1 MAAALR
7 AFAAIA
13 GPETSLALLRDATR
27 PALDLS
33 VRGHRE
39 ALLRF
44 LRAWGCRHLRRDD
57 TARSSRAL
65 ASWWSRFG
73 PTLPPETVPLTDLE
87 DAQLAALGRAYAALA
102 RSPAAFR
109 ASRGG
114 DVPVSFG
121 DTAAA
126 KALFAI
132 RPLAVPPWDE
142 PMRRAFGWGRV
153 DAVEYATFL
162 AAVRDALHPSRRALA
177 GRAVRASR
185 RARPTAELSGEDRR
199 RVPLGLD
206 HPQPPGVTPPDLRRL
221 APPSHPALST
231 YEGGTMFKALL
242 VAFGIFLIATF
253 PATWLLM
260 LFLGNVG
267 LGLSYWGALPLGVIV
282 SLVLA
287 GSSARG
293 SYQ

>member
-1 MAAALR
+1 MSGWVLLDDLGSTLTRDQVAAALR

-27 PALDLS
+27 PHLDLS
-33 VRGHRE
+33 VQAHRE
-39 ALLRF
+39 SLLRF

-57 TARSSRAL
+57 TGRSSKAL

-73 PTLPPETVPLTDLE
+73 PTLPPSTAQLTDL
-87 DAQLAALGRAYAALA
+87 DAARLAALGQAYAALA
-102 RSPAAFR
+102 RSPAALR

-153 DAVEYATFL
+153 DETEYATFL
-162 AAVRDALHPSRRALA
+162 AAVR
-177 GRAVRASR
+177 
-185 RARPTAELSGEDRR
+185 
-199 RVPLGLD
+199 
-206 HPQPPGVTPPDLRRL
+206 
-221 APPSHPALST
+221 
-231 YEGGTMFKALL
+231 
-242 VAFGIFLIATF
+242 
-253 PATWLLM
+253 
-260 LFLGNVG
+260 
-267 LGLSYWGALPLGVIV
+267 GALIGLAERLRVEPSELPTELDRPASSPVKIV
-282 SLVLA
+282 DEFLWVRIT
-287 GSSARG
+287 RG
-293 SYQ
+293 LPG

>member
-1 MAAALR
+1 MAGPVSGWALLDDLGSTLTRDQVAATLR

-13 GPETSLALLRDATR
+13 GPETSLAVLRDATR

-33 VRGHRE
+33 IRAHRE

-57 TARSSRAL
+57 TGRSSRAL

-73 PTLPPETVPLTDLE
+73 PTLPPTTAPLTDLD

-102 RSPAAFR
+102 RSPAALR

-132 RPLAVPPWDE
+132 RPQAVPPWDE

-153 DAVEYATFL
+153 EAEEYATFL
-162 AAVRDALHPSRRALA
+162 VAVRGALIGLARRLQVEPSEL
-177 GRAVRASR
+177 
-185 RARPTAELSGEDRR
+185 PAELDRPASSPVKIVDEFLWVR
-199 RVPLGLD
+199 ITRGL
-206 HPQPPGVTPPDLRRL
+206 
-221 APPSHPALST
+221 PA
-231 YEGGTMFKALL
+231 
-242 VAFGIFLIATF
+242 
-253 PATWLLM
+253 
-260 LFLGNVG
+260 
-267 LGLSYWGALPLGVIV
+267 
-282 SLVLA
+282 
-287 GSSARG
+287 
-293 SYQ
+293 

>member
-1 MAAALR
+1 MARPVSGWALLDDLGSTLTRDQVAAALR

-13 GPETSLALLRDATR
+13 GPETSLAVLRDATR
-27 PALDLS
+27 PAIDLS
-33 VRGHRE
+33 VRAHRE

-57 TARSSRAL
+57 TGRSSRAL

-73 PTLPPETVPLTDLE
+73 PKLPSETAPLTDLD

-114 DVPVSFG
+114 DVSVSFG

-142 PMRRAFGWGRV
+142 PMRRAFGWGHV
-153 DAVEYATFL
+153 EAAEYATFL
-162 AAVRDALHPSRRALA
+162 AAVRGALVGFAERLAVEPSEL
-177 GRAVRASR
+177 
-185 RARPTAELSGEDRR
+185 PAELDR
-199 RVPLGLD
+199 
-206 HPQPPGVTPPDLRRL
+206 
-221 APPSHPALST
+221 PASSPVKIVD
-231 YEGGTMFKALL
+231 E
-242 VAFGIFLIATF
+242 FLWVRITRNL
-253 PATWLLM
+253 PA
-260 LFLGNVG
+260 
-267 LGLSYWGALPLGVIV
+267 
-282 SLVLA
+282 
-287 GSSARG
+287 
-293 SYQ
+293 